1 MTLQINYQKLINQ
14 SLKSAIKELLKN
26 ISKDGLPGEHH
37 FYISFITKHPG
48 IIIPDWMV
56 EKYPDKMTIVI
67 QNWFDNLIV
76 NDQSFEIVLNF
87 KNKPENLTISFDSI
101 LTFSDPSVN
110 FSLQFD
116 NPIIQNL
123 ETLKDEKTKEKNLE
137 QEDIQKI
144 SYNTNIEKKPSDN
157 VIQFK
162 NFKKVDK

>member
-1 MTLQINYQKLINQ
+1 
-14 SLKSAIKELLKN
+14 
-26 ISKDGLPGEHH
+26 
-37 FYISFITKHPG
+37 
-48 IIIPDWMV
+48 MV
-56 EKYPDKMTIVI
+56 
-67 QNWFDNLIV
+67 
-76 NDQSFEIVLNF
+76 S
-87 KNKPENLTISFDSI
+87 
-101 LTFSDPSVN
+101 FSDPSVN

-137 QEDIQKI
+137 KEDIQKI

>member
-1 MTLQINYQKLINQ
+1 
-14 SLKSAIKELLKN
+14 
-26 ISKDGLPGEHH
+26 
-37 FYISFITKHPG
+37 
-48 IIIPDWMV
+48 MV

-76 NDQSFEIVLNF
+76 NDQNFEIVLNF
-87 KNKPENLTISFDSI
+87 NNKPENLTISFDSI

-123 ETLKDEKTKEKNLE
+123 GTLENEKTKEINSEK
-137 QEDIQKI
+137 EDIQKI
-144 SYNTNIEKKPSDN
+144 SYNTNLEKKPSNN